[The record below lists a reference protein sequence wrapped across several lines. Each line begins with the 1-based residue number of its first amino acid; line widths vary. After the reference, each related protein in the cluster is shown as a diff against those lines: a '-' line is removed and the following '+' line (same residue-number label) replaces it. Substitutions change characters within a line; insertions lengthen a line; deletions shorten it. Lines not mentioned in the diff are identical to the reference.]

1 MILIS
6 DDKFQLSFFYF
17 FKQFLLH
24 DQEYSSV
31 PRDTTVCALPS
42 KREWTIL
49 NLDAAAIM
57 YVDGPLVNRMHP
69 YNGHQRKLLP
79 PVRGERKLLPH
90 NGRCSHH
97 HMTVAGWWKK
107 VRAKKRFAQN
117 VHQTTW
123 NKTQRKKIQQNEW
136 AHQWRK
142 SSRMSTSII
151 LDYGVISTFS
161 TPCLLINPI
170 SYKVQVLANRRRC
183 T

>member
-1 MILIS
+1 MDDDS
-6 DDKFQLSFFYF
+6 DDTKQFQLSFFYF

-97 HMTVAGWWKK
+97 HITVAHDGS
-107 VRAKKRFAQN
+107 KRVPWDFLIFLAYISPQYNNLSSQN
-117 VHQTTW
+117 FTNT
-123 NKTQRKKIQQNEW
+123 ID
-136 AHQWRK
+136 
-142 SSRMSTSII
+142 SRPQFSTSFNF
-151 LDYGVISTFS
+151 LENQKLQKQ
-161 TPCLLINPI
+161 LLTSLN
-170 SYKVQVLANRRRC
+170 K
-183 T
+183 